1 MHHTKEPPFT
11 NGWSPH
17 TKTYL
22 KLFTYFLPFAWF
34 QTILLVKMSAEL
46 EKEKMAP
53 LTLGELIQFIG
64 MQILMLMLQ
73 G

>member
-11 NGWSPH
+11 NGWSSH
-17 TKTYL
+17 NKTYL
-22 KLFTYFLPFAWF
+22 KLLTYFLPFAWF